1 MLHLYFST
9 VFVSGSLL
17 WGVIGFTCGNSNLD
31 VFCFWISGVSG
42 FSSCFVVWESS
53 STSFFDSSSVLA
65 SFRVSLVDLDVSS
78 ISASISI
85 RSRKLTFGS
94 VLGSACGMVASSG
107 MISGVDLKVEI
118 GFLTYGCV
126 LIGLSINLL
135 LYAVFPL
142 FPVLLSIGC
151 ISSGFSSILGIL
163 PPCSFLQFIWCWTV
177 EKC

>member
-1 MLHLYFST
+1 MS

-17 WGVIGFTCGNSNLD
+17 WGVAGFACGSSDLD
-31 VFCFWISGVSG
+31 VFCFWICGVSG
-42 FSSCFVVWESS
+42 LSSCFVVCGSS

-65 SFRVSLVDLDVSS
+65 SFQVSLVDLDVSS
-78 ISASISI
+78 IFASFSI

-107 MISGVDLKVEI
+107 MIAGVDLKVEI

-126 LIGLSINLL
+126 LIGHSINLL
-135 LYAVFPL
+135 LYVVFPS

-151 ISSGFSSILGIL
+151 ISSGFSSILGIS
-163 PPCSFLQFIWCWTV
+163 PSCSFLQFIWCWTV